1 MNYQN
6 DGWGKIIKAARKQHG
21 LTQKEVAIK
30 LGISRQ
36 HVIHME
42 NEEDN
47 PSFDVLF
54 HLIRLLN
61 IPADLIFYPEHRQR
75 DKTYLEANLL
85 LKQCNQKNLNSI
97 IVLLQSMQKDA

>member
-1 MNYQN
+1 MNYPN
-6 DGWGKIIKAARKQHG
+6 ADWGKIIKAARIQRG
-21 LTQKEVAIK
+21 LTQMEVAKK

-42 NEEDN
+42 NEGGN

-54 HLIRLLN
+54 HLVRLLN
-61 IPADLIFYPEHRQR
+61 ISADLIFYPESRQK
-75 DKTYLEANLL
+75 DNKYLQASLL
-85 LKQCNQKNLNSI
+85 LKQCSQKNLNSI